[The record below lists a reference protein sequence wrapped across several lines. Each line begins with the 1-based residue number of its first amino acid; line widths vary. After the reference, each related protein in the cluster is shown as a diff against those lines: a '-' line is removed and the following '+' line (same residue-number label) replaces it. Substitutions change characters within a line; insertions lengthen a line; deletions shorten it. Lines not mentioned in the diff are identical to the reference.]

1 MASKETSYFSKTISM
16 NHNVHQ
22 LYEISQKKSR
32 LIIGLMSG
40 TSLDG
45 LDIAL
50 CKINGEGVGTKVS
63 LMAFETIPYTSYCK
77 QMIQSVFSK
86 DSIALQQLCLANE
99 KLGQIHADMINAFLK
114 RRKISSKK
122 IDLIASHGQ
131 TVYHAPKKFHQN
143 KLFGNGTLQIGD
155 ADQIAVG
162 TGIITISDFRQ
173 KHIAAGGEGAPL
185 AAYGDF
191 LLFGHPKKNVILLN
205 IGGISNATF
214 IPAGGKWNKVVC
226 TDIGPGNNLMDQWM
240 QAHFPGKQFDQDGKM
255 ARKGTV
261 HKGLLQALNRHPF
274 FKIKFPKTTGPEWF
288 NLSFIKKAQKESQT
302 EKIIHEDLMATL
314 NLFTAQT
321 IAHAIQQIA
330 GQHSPFDLLISGGGS
345 ENKLLIENLQL
356 LLPKVAVQTTARKKI
371 HPGAKE
377 AILFALLANE
387 QTAGTKKTFDKAPA
401 NMPNVG
407 MGKISFPD

>member
-1 MASKETSYFSKTISM
+1 M
-16 NHNVHQ
+16 NHNVRQ
-22 LYEISQKKSR
+22 LFKISHKKSR

-63 LMAFETIPYTSYCK
+63 LLAFETIPYSASCK

-86 DSIALQQLCLANE
+86 DSVALQQLCLVNE
-99 KLGQIHADMINAFLK
+99 KLGQVHAGMINAFLK
-114 RRKISSKK
+114 RRNISPKK

-131 TVYHAPKKFHQN
+131 TVYHAPKQFHQN

-155 ADQIAVG
+155 ADQIAVE
-162 TGIITISDFRQ
+162 TGIITLSDFRQ

-191 LLFGHPKKNVILLN
+191 LLFGYSKKNVVLLN

-214 IPAGGKWNKVVC
+214 IPANGKWSQVVC
-226 TDIGPGNNLMDQWM
+226 TDIGPGNNLMDQWI
-240 QAHFPGKQFDQDGKM
+240 QAHFPGKKFDEDGKM

-261 HKGLLQALNRHPF
+261 QKSLLQALARHPF
-274 FKIKFPKTTGPEWF
+274 FKLKFPKTTGPEWF
-288 NLSFIKKAQKESQT
+288 NLSFIKKAQKESHT
-302 EKIIHEDLMATL
+302 EKISHTDMMATL
-314 NLFTAQT
+314 NLFTAQI
-321 IAHAIQQIA
+321 IANAVKKIVGRDIL
-330 GQHSPFDLLISGGGS
+330 FELLISGGGS
-345 ENKLLIENLQL
+345 ENRMLIKHLQV
-356 LLPKVAVQTTARKKI
+356 LLPYVPIQTTSSNKI

-387 QTAGTKKTFDKAPA
+387 QIAGTKKTFNKAPI
-401 NMPNVG
+401 NMPNIG

>member
-1 MASKETSYFSKTISM
+1 MASKETFNFSKTISM

-22 LYEISQKKSR
+22 LHHISHKKSR

-50 CKINGEGVGTKVS
+50 CKIYGEGVGSKVS
-63 LMAFETIPYTSYCK
+63 LMAFETIPYTASHK

-86 DSIALQQLCLANE
+86 DTISLQQLCLVNE
-99 KLGQIHADMINAFLK
+99 KLGQLHADMINAFLK
-114 RRKISSKK
+114 HRNILSKK

-131 TVYHAPKKFHQN
+131 TVYHAPKRFHQQQM
-143 KLFGNGTLQIGD
+143 FGNGTLQIGD
-155 ADQIAVG
+155 ADQIAAR
-162 TGIITISDFRQ
+162 TGIITLSDFRQ

-191 LLFGHPKKNVILLN
+191 LLFGHSKKHIVLLN

-214 IPAGGKWNKVVC
+214 IPPGGKWRKVVS

-240 QAHFPGKQFDQDGKM
+240 QAHFPGKKFDQNGKI

-261 HKGLLQALNRHPF
+261 HKGLLQALTRHPF

-302 EKIIHEDLMATL
+302 EKISHAAVMATL

-321 IAHAIQQIA
+321 IAQAIQKIVSK
-330 GQHSPFDLLISGGGS
+330 HTSFDLLISGGGS
-345 ENKLLIENLQL
+345 ENTLLIENLQL
-356 LLPKVAVQTTARKKI
+356 MLPKVAVQTTARKNI

-387 QTAGTKKTFDKAPA
+387 QIAGTKKTFDKAPE
-401 NMPNVG
+401 NMPNIG